1 MQITNQTIPDLK
13 CQDPERV
20 TPSSDSPDTVLSLTL
35 QKLGSRIFR
44 ILDISLVRQRTN
56 QKSRK
61 VNSGKIEE
69 GQFARTALF
78 GFAFISQLPELPVDV
93 GSHVCIGHPVSQ
105 KCATFSGS
113 LRILSAIYRRGF
125 LCDLKLCRR
134 RCRIDSTHK

>member
-13 CQDPERV
+13 CEDPERV
-20 TPSSDSPDTVLSLTL
+20 TPSSDSPETLLSLTL

-93 GSHVCIGHPVSQ
+93 GSHVSHR
-105 KCATFSGS
+105 TSGFAKVCYVLWRS
-113 LRILSAIYRRGF
+113 PDPFRDLSARF
-125 LCDLKLCRR
+125 LVRFEIVQEAVPHR
-134 RCRIDSTHK
+134 